1 MKSVEA
7 FESITMLKNKFEEIK
22 NNILRIEKEKNRNS
36 GEFQYQKVTPSR
48 FEYTRPASTSK
59 LREYTSESL
68 QESSMVSNYER
79 TIDLLKQQIRDLQAK
94 NNSQEQQIESLKR
107 ENSQL
112 KSQLDD
118 KVLEEKNTNKS
129 RPQSCLRSSSSSPK
143 KARVAFAKDLIKVK
157 YISNYN
163 NETPAK
169 CEIENQVERPSDIRR
184 VNRSLTT
191 EFETPP
197 KVGYYEKSMKSY
209 LDEKRAQMNK
219 LSSMNTE
226 NGFADYFRE
235 RSVKL
240 WRQ

>member
-1 MKSVEA
+1 MKS
-7 FESITMLKNKFEEIK
+7 TL
-22 NNILRIEKEKNRNS
+22 
-36 GEFQYQKVTPSR
+36 
-48 FEYTRPASTSK
+48 
-59 LREYTSESL
+59 
-68 QESSMVSNYER
+68 
-79 TIDLLKQQIRDLQAK
+79 
-94 NNSQEQQIESLKR
+94 
-107 ENSQL
+107 
-112 KSQLDD
+112 
-118 KVLEEKNTNKS
+118 
-129 RPQSCLRSSSSSPK
+129 
-143 KARVAFAKDLIKVK
+143 
-157 YISNYN
+157 YN